1 MATMQRVIS
10 FIAAWRL
17 LQKAIQSMLFG
28 GQVAIV
34 TGASRGIGRA
44 VALEVARL
52 GASVVVN
59 YQRNA
64 AGADAVVAAIRAAGG
79 VAEAHLA
86 DVTDEAAVSAMVEL
100 CVGRWGRL
108 DMVVNNAGI
117 IADAPLARMKDEQ
130 WRAVIET
137 NLTGV
142 FLCCR
147 AALGP
152 MQSRGYGRIVNIGS
166 LAGLAG
172 NVGQVNYAAAKA
184 GLVGLT
190 RAIARETARDGITA
204 NVVAPGYIET
214 ELLAS
219 VPESLRKWAIGAIAL
234 GRFGAPEEVVPAVT
248 FLLSPAASYVTGHV
262 LAVDG
267 GWVMP

>member
-1 MATMQRVIS
+1 MVLAD
-10 FIAAWRL
+10 
-17 LQKAIQSMLFG
+17 
-28 GQVAIV
+28 QVAIV

-44 VALEVARL
+44 AAIELARQ
-52 GASVVVN
+52 GARVLVN

-64 AGADAVVAAIRAAGG
+64 GAAREVAATIEASGG
-79 VAEAHLA
+79 QALLFAA
-86 DVTDEAAVSAMVEL
+86 DVADEASVERMVEGCL
-100 CVGRWGRL
+100 DRWGRL
-108 DMVVNNAGI
+108 DLLVNNAGI
-117 IADAPLARMKDEQ
+117 TADAPLARLKDEQ
-130 WRAVIET
+130 WRAVIDT

-152 MQSRGYGRIVNIGS
+152 MRARGYGRIVNVGS
-166 LAGLAG
+166 LSGLAG

-190 RAIARETARDGITA
+190 RALAREVALDGITA

-214 ELLAS
+214 ELLS
-219 VPESLRKWAIGAIAL
+219 TVPAALREWAIDAIAL
-234 GRFGAPEEVVPAVT
+234 RRFGTVEEVAPAIA
-248 FLLSPAASYVTGHV
+248 FLLSPAASYITGQV
-262 LAVDG
+262 LTIDG